1 MKLCGYKFRK
11 YLYIK
16 RAGTLKIKP
25 ELMIV
30 MMNHCSSYSLNNMT
44 VMENVS
50 IDYAR
55 VLNLPEPRPQTQLI
69 HMNLSILMNRT

>member
-11 YLYIK
+11 YLDIK

-30 MMNHCSSYSLNNMT
+30 MMKHCSSYSLNA
-44 VMENVS
+44 
-50 IDYAR
+50 IDNNSVPSKA
-55 VLNLPEPRPQTQLI
+55 VPDKTQHQI
-69 HMNLSILMNRT
+69 